1 MGAGVKLSHKNWLS
15 LILRQQQLIF
25 QMVSVRTFYFVSQD
39 SLACHFRFDEAS
51 VVYHDEA
58 RDGLVRVCRLALYQK
73 YPKYATEGFEALYSR
88 PPVIYLSSASK
99 PGLSHYLCLQV
110 SSPESV

>member
-1 MGAGVKLSHKNWLS
+1 MVK
-15 LILRQQQLIF
+15 
-25 QMVSVRTFYFVSQD
+25 Y
-39 SLACHFRFDEAS
+39 FRFEDAS

-58 RDGLVRVCRLALYQK
+58 RDGLVRVCRLALYNK

-88 PPVIYLSSASK
+88 PPVIYLSAASK

-110 SSPESV
+110 GSFACCLYKLFEPYFSGPCGRAVKSAVS